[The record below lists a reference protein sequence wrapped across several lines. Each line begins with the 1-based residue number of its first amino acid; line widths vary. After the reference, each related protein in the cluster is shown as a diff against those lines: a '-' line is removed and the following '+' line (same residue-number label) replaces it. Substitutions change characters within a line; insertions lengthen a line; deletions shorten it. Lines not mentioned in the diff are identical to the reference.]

1 MGVGTGNLDGVSGA
15 GMGVGT
21 GNLDGVSGAG
31 TGVGT
36 GGAGTGVGTG
46 GADTNVGTDN
56 LDGVSGT
63 GDAGTGRRGRNPKQ
77 QNLPLVRVRGPLR
90 ARFLTRGR
98 F

>member
-1 MGVGTGNLDGVSGA
+1 
-15 GMGVGT
+15 MGVGT

-36 GGAGTGVGTG
+36 GGAGTGVGT
-46 GADTNVGTDN
+46 DN
-56 LDGVSGT
+56 FDGVSGT
-63 GDAGTGRRGRNPKQ
+63 GNADTGRRGRNPKQ
-77 QNLPLVRVRGPLR
+77 HNLPLVRVRGPLR

>member
-1 MGVGTGNLDGVSGA
+1 MRSTAGTGVGTGNLDGVG
-15 GMGVGT
+15 GT
-21 GNLDGVSGAG
+21 G

-36 GGAGTGVGTG
+36 GGAGTNVGTG
-46 GADTNVGTDN
+46 NV
-56 LDGVSGT
+56 DGMGGT
-63 GDAGTGRRGRNPKQ
+63 GDAGTGRRGRNPKR

>member
-1 MGVGTGNLDGVSGA
+1 
-15 GMGVGT
+15 MGVGT

-36 GGAGTGVGTG
+36 GDAG
-46 GADTNVGTDN
+46 TNVGTGN
-56 LDGVSGT
+56 VDGVGGTGDVDGVGGT
-63 GDAGTGRRGRNPKQ
+63 GDAGTDWRGRNPKR

>member
-1 MGVGTGNLDGVSGA
+1 MGVGTG
-15 GMGVGT
+15 
-21 GNLDGVSGAG
+21 
-31 TGVGT
+31 
-36 GGAGTGVGTG
+36 
-46 GADTNVGTDN
+46 N

-63 GDAGTGRRGRNPKQ
+63 GDAGTGNVDGVGTGNVDGVGGTGDAGTDWRGRNPKR

>member
-21 GNLDGVSGAG
+21 GNLDGVS
-31 TGVGT
+31 
-36 GGAGTGVGTG
+36 GAGTGVGTG

>member
-1 MGVGTGNLDGVSGA
+1 
-15 GMGVGT
+15 MGVGT

-36 GGAGTGVGTG
+36 GGAGTGVGTSDTG
-46 GADTNVGTDN
+46 TNVGTGN
-56 LDGVSGT
+56 VDGVGDT
-63 GDAGTGRRGRNPKQ
+63 GDAGTDRRGRNPKR

>member
-1 MGVGTGNLDGVSGA
+1 
-15 GMGVGT
+15 MGVGT

-36 GGAGTGVGTG
+36 GGTG
-46 GADTNVGTDN
+46 TNVGTGN
-56 LDGVSGT
+56 VDGVVDT
-63 GDAGTGRRGRNPKQ
+63 GDAGTDWRGRNPKRQ
-77 QNLPLVRVRGPLR
+77 KLPLVRVRGPLR

>member
-1 MGVGTGNLDGVSGA
+1 MGVGTGNLDG
-15 GMGVGT
+15 M
-21 GNLDGVSGAG
+21 SGAG

-36 GGAGTGVGTG
+36 GGTG
-46 GADTNVGTDN
+46 TNVGTGN
-56 LDGVSGT
+56 VDGVGGT
-63 GDAGTGRRGRNPKQ
+63 GDAGTGRRGRNPKR

>member
-1 MGVGTGNLDGVSGA
+1 
-15 GMGVGT
+15 MGVGT

-36 GGAGTGVGTG
+36 GGAGGAGTGVGTG
-46 GADTNVGTDN
+46 DAGTNVGTGN
-56 LDGVSGT
+56 VDGVGGT
-63 GDAGTGRRGRNPKQ
+63 GDAGTGRRGRNPKR

>member
-1 MGVGTGNLDGVSGA
+1 
-15 GMGVGT
+15 MGVGT

-36 GGAGTGVGTG
+36 GDAGTNVGTGNVDGVGTG
-46 GADTNVGTDN
+46 NV
-56 LDGVSGT
+56 DGVGGT
-63 GDAGTGRRGRNPKQ
+63 GDAGTGRRGRNPKR